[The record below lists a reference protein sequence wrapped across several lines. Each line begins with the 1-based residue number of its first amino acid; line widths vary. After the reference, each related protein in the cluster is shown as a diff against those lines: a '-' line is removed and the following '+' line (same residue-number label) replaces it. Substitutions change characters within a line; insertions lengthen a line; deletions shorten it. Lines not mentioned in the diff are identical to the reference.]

1 MNYNNTE
8 KNNMTTATPPAPPS
22 SAMPAFLSQLN
33 FGFGSRVPVILQ
45 TEAAECGLAT
55 LAMVASYH
63 GHKAGLAELRRRF
76 EVSLKGATL
85 ANLIAFSQALG
96 FATRPLRLELPHL
109 PELAL
114 PCVLHWDM
122 NHFVVL
128 TAVTRDGVTLHDPA
142 RGVRRMNLN
151 EFSKHFT
158 GIALELSPSDGF
170 VHKAEP
176 IKLPIAK
183 LMGRITGLRR
193 AAVQVLLFAVALEVV
208 TLITPFF
215 MQWVVD
221 GALVSADRDLLT
233 TLVLGFGLLIVM
245 REIISAARAWVMTVL
260 STTLNAQ
267 WLANVFQHLLKLPV
281 SWFEKRHLGDV
292 VSRFDSISVLQR
304 TLTTSFLEG
313 LLDGVMALV
322 TLAMMLVYSGVL
334 TVTVLVAVVLYALLR
349 MAFYRPLRQA
359 TEEQIVAQSKQQSHF
374 LETVRGISSLKLFN
388 AQEERSTRFLNLA
401 VDTMNRGVVTQR
413 LALGWR
419 FGNGALFGLM
429 GIIVIWLGSKAVLDS
444 AFSVGMLFAFVAYK
458 DQFVQRAASLIDKA
472 FEWRMMR
479 LQAERLSDIVLT
491 EPEATSC
498 MDFTRGI
505 AGLDGN
511 GQPKAV
517 SQSIEVRDL
526 HFRYAATEPF
536 VLAGVSLK
544 IDAGE
549 SVAII
554 GPSGGGKS
562 TLGKALLGLLQ
573 TERGEVLVGGVPLER
588 LGLRKFRDMVGTVMQ
603 DDQLFAGS
611 IADNIAFFSPDMD
624 LKWVAECSAL
634 AAVHTDIAAMPMA
647 YNTLIGD
654 MGAALSGGQK
664 QRILLAR
671 ALYKRPKILFLDEAT
686 SALDV
691 ANEKLVNAA
700 VQKLSLTR
708 IIIAHRPE
716 TIAMADRVVVLNGG
730 KIAQEMRK
738 IETSGLANT
747 SAGR

>member
-1 MNYNNTE
+1 
-8 KNNMTTATPPAPPS
+8 MTTITATLPS
-22 SAMPAFLSQLN
+22 TNFLGRLN

-45 TEAAECGLAT
+45 TEAAECGLAS

-63 GHKAGLAELRRRF
+63 GHKADLSELRRRF
-76 EVSLKGATL
+76 ELSLKGATL
-85 ANLIAFSQALG
+85 ANLIAFAQAMG
-96 FATRPLRLELPHL
+96 FATRPLRLDLEHL
-109 PELAL
+109 PELTL

-128 TAVTRDGVTLHDPA
+128 TSVKRDEVVLHDPA
-142 RGVRRMNLN
+142 RGVRRMKLA

-158 GIALELSPSDGF
+158 GVALELSPSDGF
-170 VHKAEP
+170 VHKAEAK
-176 IKLPIAK
+176 KLPIAK
-183 LMGRITGLRR
+183 LMGRITGLKR
-193 AAVQVLLFAVALEVV
+193 AAVQVLMFAAALEVV

-233 TLVLGFGLLIVM
+233 TLVLGFGLLVLV
-245 REIISAARAWVMTVL
+245 REVISAARAWVMTVL
-260 STTLNAQ
+260 STTLNVQ
-267 WLANVFQHLLKLPV
+267 WLSNVFQHLLKLPV

-292 VSRFDSISVLQR
+292 VSRFDSINVLQR
-304 TLTTSFLEG
+304 TLTSSFLEAI
-313 LLDGVMALV
+313 LDGVMALI
-322 TLAMMLVYSGVL
+322 TLGMMIVYSGTL
-334 TVTVLVAVVLYALLR
+334 TVVVVVAVALYVCLR
-349 MAFYRPLRQA
+349 LAFYRPLRQS

-388 AQEERSTRFLNLA
+388 AQEERASCYVNLA
-401 VDTMNRGVVTQR
+401 VDTMNRNVVTQR

-419 FGNGALFGLM
+419 FGNGSLFGIT
-429 GIIVIWLGSKAVLDS
+429 GILVVWFGAKAVLDS

-458 DQFVQRAASLIDKA
+458 DQFVQRVTSLIDKA

-491 EPEATSC
+491 EPETAAQT
-498 MDFTRGI
+498 DF
-505 AGLDGN
+505 ASLAALGLANDEQAL
-511 GQPKAV
+511 QP
-517 SQSIEVRDL
+517 SIELKDV
-526 HFRYAATEPF
+526 HFRYAATEPY
-536 VLAGVSLK
+536 VLSGIDLK
-544 IDAGE
+544 IEAGE

-562 TLGKALLGLLQ
+562 TLGKALLGLLNA
-573 TERGEVLVGGVPLER
+573 ERGEVLIGDVPLKR
-588 LGLRKFRDMVGTVMQ
+588 IGLRKFRDMVGTVMQ

-624 LKWVAECSAL
+624 MGWVTECAKL
-634 AAVHTDIAAMPMA
+634 AAVDADIRAMPMG

-691 ANEKLVNAA
+691 GNEKLVNSA
-700 VQKLSLTR
+700 VQKLALTR

-738 IETSGLANT
+738 IDGRAVEAGASTANVA
-747 SAGR
+747 SIAVRPSV